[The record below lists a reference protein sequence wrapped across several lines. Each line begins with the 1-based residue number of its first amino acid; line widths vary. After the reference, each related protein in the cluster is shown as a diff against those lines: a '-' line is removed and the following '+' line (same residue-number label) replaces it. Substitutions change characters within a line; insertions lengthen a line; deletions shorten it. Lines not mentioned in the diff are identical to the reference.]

1 MDNHNGEEEIARVLT
16 EMPKP
21 PLKQRVLHAITV
33 VGVVIAFLGGL
44 WFLCGSNAAKEI
56 TAFIAGGN
64 GYVAGFLILLGLGCA
79 IMTAGAAKK
88 GENSSLIFVPFACA
102 GCVIGALQV
111 GSMALIFI
119 IIAFVIGVLWVISN
133 IRISG
138 YYKKTMED
146 YHRVQYEL
154 EKYKEDYRYLVRT
167 IEDRNKEN

>member
-21 PLKQRVLHAITV
+21 PLKQRALRVIAGI
-33 VGVVIAFLGGL
+33 GSAIAFLDGL
-44 WFLCGSNAAKEI
+44 WLLCGSSAAKEI

-64 GYVAGFLILLGLGCA
+64 GYVAGFLVLIGLGCA

-88 GENSSLIFVPFACA
+88 GEYSSLIFVPFACA

-119 IIAFVIGVLWVISN
+119 IIAFVIGMLWVISN
-133 IRISG
+133 IRISN

-146 YHRVQYEL
+146 YYRTRNEL
-154 EKYKEDYRYLVRT
+154 EMYKDDYRYLARA
-167 IEDRNKEN
+167 IENRDKEN